1 MIDNII
7 EESYQNKIKT
17 KKKAVIY
24 ESEKNEVFNNINNE
38 NLDSSTL
45 IKNKVQKADITIN
58 SNIDSLLS
66 FSVVNSTTKFTKK
79 QFAEL
84 KKELL
89 SSEPIIKSRKKQ
101 SKYLFKG
108 DLSISEK
115 VNRTKFKEFSF
126 LSKNRKINS
135 NLLYFSNMNKTKNR
149 NIKNIKNNKLIQSNS
164 FQYSIERPRSVKI
177 DLMKKRRKLN
187 IGNDSF
193 FITKVPQSSFLFQNR
208 TNITTN
214 KLNSKSSSGK
224 EQKFREM
231 KKIIKESN
239 SQMLDIYTGLKNIK
253 QNKIIISS
261 SIMDSTP
268 KTKEF
273 NLARIKSG
281 KCLRNIDKFLN
292 LDSQKNISV
301 SSINHRFQT
310 LFQKIFHNKRFSNEK
325 LDARTIMDPLEKI
338 LKGGY
343 KEIKMDNTIN
353 QSLGQRIWIKKTTAN
368 MVSYGKSCEKLS
380 DDIFYKERKRIIAIY
395 PKIEEEAKMLV
406 PKKKIDKRNPLFIK
420 LVKNINRINDVFLKE
435 YDLLKRV
442 KKRMEKNKIK

>member
-17 KKKAVIY
+17 NKKAVIY

-58 SNIDSLLS
+58 SNTDSLLS

-115 VNRTKFKEFSF
+115 VNRIKFKEFSF

-164 FQYSIERPRSVKI
+164 FQYSIERPKSVKI
-177 DLMKKRRKLN
+177 DLMKRKRKR
-187 IGNDSF
+187 
-193 FITKVPQSSFLFQNR
+193 
-208 TNITTN
+208 NIT
-214 KLNSKSSSGK
+214 LC
-224 EQKFREM
+224 
-231 KKIIKESN
+231 
-239 SQMLDIYTGLKNIK
+239 
-253 QNKIIISS
+253 
-261 SIMDSTP
+261 
-268 KTKEF
+268 
-273 NLARIKSG
+273 LAALPIGMCHRWRI
-281 KCLRNIDKFLN
+281 
-292 LDSQKNISV
+292 
-301 SSINHRFQT
+301 HM
-310 LFQKIFHNKRFSNEK
+310 IF
-325 LDARTIMDPLEKI
+325 
-338 LKGGY
+338 
-343 KEIKMDNTIN
+343 
-353 QSLGQRIWIKKTTAN
+353 
-368 MVSYGKSCEKLS
+368 
-380 DDIFYKERKRIIAIY
+380 
-395 PKIEEEAKMLV
+395 
-406 PKKKIDKRNPLFIK
+406 
-420 LVKNINRINDVFLKE
+420 
-435 YDLLKRV
+435 
-442 KKRMEKNKIK
+442 

>member
-17 KKKAVIY
+17 NKKAVIY

-164 FQYSIERPRSVKI
+164 FQYSIERPKSVKI

-193 FITKVPQSSFLFQNR
+193 FITKIHS
-208 TNITTN
+208 
-214 KLNSKSSSGK
+214 
-224 EQKFREM
+224 
-231 KKIIKESN
+231 
-239 SQMLDIYTGLKNIK
+239 
-253 QNKIIISS
+253 
-261 SIMDSTP
+261 
-268 KTKEF
+268 
-273 NLARIKSG
+273 
-281 KCLRNIDKFLN
+281 
-292 LDSQKNISV
+292 
-301 SSINHRFQT
+301 
-310 LFQKIFHNKRFSNEK
+310 
-325 LDARTIMDPLEKI
+325 
-338 LKGGY
+338 
-343 KEIKMDNTIN
+343 
-353 QSLGQRIWIKKTTAN
+353 
-368 MVSYGKSCEKLS
+368 
-380 DDIFYKERKRIIAIY
+380 
-395 PKIEEEAKMLV
+395 
-406 PKKKIDKRNPLFIK
+406 
-420 LVKNINRINDVFLKE
+420 
-435 YDLLKRV
+435 
-442 KKRMEKNKIK
+442 

>member
-17 KKKAVIY
+17 NKKAVIY

-164 FQYSIERPRSVKI
+164 FQYSIERS
-177 DLMKKRRKLN
+177 
-187 IGNDSF
+187 
-193 FITKVPQSSFLFQNR
+193 KV
-208 TNITTN
+208 
-214 KLNSKSSSGK
+214 SK
-224 EQKFREM
+224 
-231 KKIIKESN
+231 N
-239 SQMLDIYTGLKNIK
+239 
-253 QNKIIISS
+253 
-261 SIMDSTP
+261 
-268 KTKEF
+268 
-273 NLARIKSG
+273 
-281 KCLRNIDKFLN
+281 
-292 LDSQKNISV
+292 
-301 SSINHRFQT
+301 
-310 LFQKIFHNKRFSNEK
+310 
-325 LDARTIMDPLEKI
+325 
-338 LKGGY
+338 
-343 KEIKMDNTIN
+343 
-353 QSLGQRIWIKKTTAN
+353 
-368 MVSYGKSCEKLS
+368 
-380 DDIFYKERKRIIAIY
+380 
-395 PKIEEEAKMLV
+395 
-406 PKKKIDKRNPLFIK
+406 
-420 LVKNINRINDVFLKE
+420 
-435 YDLLKRV
+435 
-442 KKRMEKNKIK
+442 

>member
-1 MIDNII
+1 
-7 EESYQNKIKT
+7 
-17 KKKAVIY
+17 
-24 ESEKNEVFNNINNE
+24 
-38 NLDSSTL
+38 
-45 IKNKVQKADITIN
+45 
-58 SNIDSLLS
+58 
-66 FSVVNSTTKFTKK
+66 
-79 QFAEL
+79 
-84 KKELL
+84 
-89 SSEPIIKSRKKQ
+89 
-101 SKYLFKG
+101 
-108 DLSISEK
+108 
-115 VNRTKFKEFSF
+115 
-126 LSKNRKINS
+126 
-135 NLLYFSNMNKTKNR
+135 
-149 NIKNIKNNKLIQSNS
+149 
-164 FQYSIERPRSVKI
+164 
-177 DLMKKRRKLN
+177 
-187 IGNDSF
+187 
-193 FITKVPQSSFLFQNR
+193 
-208 TNITTN
+208 
-214 KLNSKSSSGK
+214 
-224 EQKFREM
+224 
-231 KKIIKESN
+231 
-239 SQMLDIYTGLKNIK
+239 MLDIYTGLKNIK

-310 LFQKIFHNKRFSNEK
+310 LFQKIFNNKRFSNEK

-420 LVKNINRINDVFLKE
+420 LVKNINRINEVFLKE

-442 KKRMEKNKIK
+442 KRRMENNKRK